1 MHAWSTVL
9 ASKEAF
15 SMKSTSGLVITALLS
30 LSCSATADEPIDFV
44 RDIRPI
50 FDKYCI
56 NCHGPAKQRSGF
68 RLDIKSEAIK
78 GGDTFQPAI
87 IPGKAADSPLIHLV
101 SGKNKDL
108 LMPPKG
114 DRLTEKEI
122 KTLTAWIDAGAI
134 WPAGADRQKLENKR
148 NHWSFQPLNTPIV
161 PTPAHPAWPLNDID
175 RFILARLENEGL
187 APTAPADRV
196 SWLRRVTFDLTGL
209 PPTLEQ
215 IKTFANDQRS
225 DAYERVVDE
234 LLKSPRYGERWAQH
248 WLDVVRYA
256 DTHGYEV
263 NTERPNAW
271 PYRDYVIE
279 ALNNDTPYQRFVQE
293 QLVGD
298 AMGKDAAT
306 GFLVTSSVLLPGQIG
321 ADEPSKRLARQDA
334 IDDIVVNIGQ
344 TFLGLSIGCARC
356 HDHKFDPISQR
367 DYYAMQGFVAGVEY
381 EDRPLQTPEAVAAR
395 KAITEA
401 NAVIAEIDQQLAR
414 LVPLARSGVKR
425 PMVTAR
431 MNVERFTPVK
441 AKRIRLTIQAT
452 NNLEPCIDELEVFDI
467 NGKNVALASVG
478 TTPTT
483 SGSTT
488 VADRHELR
496 FVHDGVYGNSRS
508 WMAHR
513 TTGWIALEFT
523 EVQTIDRVV
532 WSRDREGK
540 FSDRLATK
548 YVIEVAGAED
558 KWTAVADSS
567 DRMANDASKG
577 ISKAFSTDGLSK
589 NETKE
594 AQTLLTQRK
603 VLESKVKQSNV
614 TLVTFAGLFRKP
626 DVIRLLSR
634 GDPEQPKDEVVTS
647 IPELFGKTKL
657 AKDATEQQRRQ
668 VLAQWIAS
676 PENPLTARV
685 IVNRLWQGHFG
696 TGLVETPSDFGW
708 NGSKPSHPEL
718 LDWLAG
724 ELIRSGWSMKHLH
737 RLIVLSAT
745 YRQGN
750 RINPSTQAKDADD
763 RLLWRFPSRR
773 LEAEAIRDSM
783 LFVSG
788 QLNLQ
793 MGGRGFDLFDKRG
806 GLTGF
811 KPVETL
817 TDQSRRR
824 MIYAHRVRRER
835 DGVFGAFD
843 CPDYGQSTARRR
855 ESTTPLQALNLF
867 NSSFTLDS
875 AKAFAERIE
884 REAGK
889 DRSDSIRHAY
899 RLALGR
905 DPSAEEVA
913 DAGKVIS
920 DYGLPAMC
928 RALFN
933 SNEFLFLP

>member
-1 MHAWSTVL
+1 MKVV
-9 ASKEAF
+9 AS
-15 SMKSTSGLVITALLS
+15 LVITALLI
-30 LSCSATADEPIDFV
+30 LSCSVHADDLVDYV

-50 FDKYCI
+50 FDKHCI
-56 NCHGPAKQRSGF
+56 NCHGPTKQRSGF
-68 RLDIKSEAIK
+68 RLDVKPEAIK
-78 GGDTFQPAI
+78 GGNTFKPAI
-87 IPGKAADSPLIHLV
+87 IPGKATESPLIHLV
-101 SGKNKDL
+101 TGKHKDL
-108 LMPPKG
+108 IMPPKG
-114 DRLTEKEI
+114 ERLTDKEI
-122 KTLTAWIDAGAI
+122 KMLTAWIDAGAV
-134 WPAGADRQKLENKR
+134 WPAEVDRLKIENKR
-148 NHWSFQPLNTPIV
+148 NHWSFQPLSTPVV
-161 PTPAHPAWPLNDID
+161 PKPAHQAWPLNDID
-175 RFILARLENEGL
+175 RFILARLEKESL
-187 APTAPADRV
+187 ATSTTADRV
-196 SWLRRVTFDLTGL
+196 TWLRRVTFDLTGL
-209 PPTLEQ
+209 PPTPDQ
-215 IKTFANDQRS
+215 VKSFASDQRQ
-225 DAYERVVDE
+225 DAYERVVDD

-279 ALNNDTPYQRFVQE
+279 AINNDTPYHRFVKE

-367 DYYAMQGFVAGVEY
+367 DYYAMRGFVAGVEY
-381 EDRPLQTPEAVAAR
+381 EERPLQTPEAIAAR
-395 KAITEA
+395 KALGEA
-401 NAVIAEIDQQLAR
+401 NTAIAEIDQQLAR
-414 LVPLARSGVKR
+414 LVPLARSGAKR
-425 PMVTAR
+425 PMVNAR

-441 AKRIRLTIQAT
+441 AKRLRLTIKAT
-452 NNLEPCIDELEVFDI
+452 NNLEPCIDELEVFDS

-478 TTPTT
+478 TKSIA

-488 VADRHELR
+488 VADRHDLR
-496 FVHDGVYGNSRS
+496 YVNDGVYGNSRS
-508 WMAHR
+508 WMADR
-513 TTGWIALEFT
+513 TTGWIALEFAEERT
-523 EVQTIDRVV
+523 VDRVV

-540 FSDRLATK
+540 FTDRLATK
-548 YVIEVAGAED
+548 YVIEVSTTED
-558 KWTAVADSS
+558 KWTVVADST
-567 DRMANDASKG
+567 DRVTFDAGNGSAQ
-577 ISKAFSTDGLSK
+577 AFSTDGLSK
-589 NETKE
+589 DETKE
-594 AQTLLTQRK
+594 AQNLLDQRK
-603 VLESKVKQSNV
+603 VLERKVKQSNV
-614 TLVTFAGLFRKP
+614 ALVAFAGLFRKP

-634 GDPEQPKDEVVTS
+634 GDPEQPKEEIAPA
-647 IPELFGKTKL
+647 IPELFGVIKL
-657 AKDATEQQRRQ
+657 SKDATEQQRREI
-668 VLAQWIAS
+668 LAQWIANS
-676 PENPLTARV
+676 NNPLTARV

-696 TGLVETPSDFGW
+696 TGLVDTPSDFGW
-708 NGSKPSHPEL
+708 NGAKPSHPEL

-724 ELIRSGWSMKHLH
+724 ELIRSGWSMKYLH

-745 YRQGN
+745 YRQST
-750 RINPSTQAKDADD
+750 RINPITQAKDADD

-773 LEAEAIRDSM
+773 LEAEAVRDTM

-793 MGGRGFDLFDKRG
+793 MAGRGFDLFDKRG

-811 KPVETL
+811 KPIESL

-867 NSSFTLDS
+867 NSSFTLES

-889 DRSDSIRHAY
+889 DRPDSIRHAY

-905 DPSAEEVA
+905 DPTSEEIA
-913 DAGKVIS
+913 DASKVVS
-920 DYGLPAMC
+920 DFGLPALC

-933 SNEFLFLP
+933 CNEFLFLP

>member
-1 MHAWSTVL
+1 MKV
-9 ASKEAF
+9 AS
-15 SMKSTSGLVITALLS
+15 SLVIAALLN
-30 LSCSATADEPIDFV
+30 LCCSANADDHIDFV

-50 FDKYCI
+50 FDKHCI

-68 RLDIKSEAIK
+68 RLDVKSEAIK
-78 GGDTFQPAI
+78 GGNTFQPAI
-87 IPGKAADSPLIHLV
+87 IPGKATESPLLHLV

-108 LMPPKG
+108 VMPPKG
-114 DRLTEKEI
+114 ERLTDKEI
-122 KTLTAWIDAGAI
+122 KTLIAWINAGAV
-134 WPAGADRQKLENKR
+134 WPASADQLKLENKR
-148 NHWSFQPLNTPIV
+148 NHWSFLRLSTPVV
-161 PTPAHPAWPLNDID
+161 PRPVQQAWPLNDID
-175 RFILARLENEGL
+175 RFILARLEKEGL
-187 APTAPADRV
+187 APSAAADRV
-196 SWLRRVTFDLTGL
+196 TWLRRVTFDLTGL
-209 PPTLEQ
+209 PPTPDQ
-215 IKTFANDQRS
+215 VKSFVNDHRPE
-225 DAYERVVDE
+225 AFERVVGE

-279 ALNNDTPYQRFVQE
+279 AFNHDTPYDHFVKE

-381 EDRPLQTPEAVAAR
+381 DERPIQTPEAITAR
-395 KAITEA
+395 KAIAEA
-401 NAVIAEIDQQLAR
+401 NAAIAEIDQQLAR

-425 PMVTAR
+425 PMLNAR

-441 AKRIRLTIQAT
+441 AKRLRLSIKAT
-452 NNLEPCIDELEVFDI
+452 NNLEPCIDELEVFDST
-467 NGKNVALASVG
+467 GKNVALASVG
-478 TTPTT
+478 TKPTA

-488 VADRHELR
+488 VADRHDLR
-496 FVHDGVYGNSRS
+496 YVNDGVYGNSRS
-508 WMAHR
+508 WMADR
-513 TTGWIALEFT
+513 TTGWIALEFAEEHT
-523 EVQTIDRVV
+523 LDRVV

-540 FSDRLATK
+540 FTDRLATN
-548 YVIEVAGAED
+548 YVIEVATADG
-558 KWTAVADSS
+558 KWTAVADST
-567 DRMANDASKG
+567 DRLAFDAAKG
-577 ISKAFSTDGLSK
+577 NAQAFSTDGL
-589 NETKE
+589 TKDERQE
-594 AQTLLTQRK
+594 AQRLLAQRK
-603 VLESKVKQSNV
+603 VLEREVKQSNV
-614 TLVTFAGLFRKP
+614 TLVAFAGLFRKP

-634 GDPEQPKDEVVTS
+634 GDPEQPKEEVATA
-647 IPELFGKTKL
+647 IPELFGKTNL
-657 AKDATEQQRRQ
+657 PKDATEQQRRLA
-668 VLAQWIAS
+668 LAQWIAS

-696 TGLVETPSDFGW
+696 AGLVDTPSDFGW
-708 NGSKPSHPEL
+708 NGAKPSHPEL
-718 LDWLAG
+718 LDWLAD

-737 RLIVLSAT
+737 RLMVLSAT
-745 YRQGN
+745 YRQGS
-750 RINPSTQAKDADD
+750 RINANAQARDADD
-763 RLLWRFPSRR
+763 RLFWRFPSHR
-773 LEAEAIRDSM
+773 LEAEAVRDSM

-793 MGGRGFDLFDKRG
+793 MGGRGFDMFDKRG

-811 KPVETL
+811 KPLESL
-817 TDQSRRR
+817 TEQYRRR

-867 NSSFTLDS
+867 NSPFTIDS
-875 AKAFAERIE
+875 AKTFAERIE
-884 REAGK
+884 RVVGK
-889 DRSDSIRHAY
+889 DRSDAIRHAY
-899 RLALGR
+899 QLALCR
-905 DPSAEEVA
+905 DPSADEIA
-913 DAGKVIS
+913 DATKVIS
-920 DYGLPAMC
+920 DFGLPALC

>member
-1 MHAWSTVL
+1 MNLS
-9 ASKEAF
+9 SER
-15 SMKSTSGLVITALLS
+15 SMKVASSLVIAALLS
-30 LSCSATADEPIDFV
+30 LNCCAKADEPIDFV
-44 RDIRPI
+44 RDVRPI
-50 FDKYCI
+50 FDKHCI

-68 RLDIKSEAIK
+68 RLDVKSEAIK
-78 GGDTFQPAI
+78 GGNSYQPAI

-101 SGKNKDL
+101 TGKNKDL
-108 LMPPKG
+108 VMPPKG
-114 DRLTEKEI
+114 NRLTEKEI
-122 KTLTAWIDAGAI
+122 KTLSAWINAGAV
-134 WPAGADRQKLENKR
+134 WPAGADRLKLEDKR
-148 NHWSFQPLNTPIV
+148 NHWSFQPLSTPIV
-161 PTPAHPAWPLNDID
+161 PKPAHQAWPLNDID
-175 RFILARLENEGL
+175 RFILVRLEKEGL
-187 APTAPADRV
+187 APTVAADRV
-196 SWLRRVTFDLTGL
+196 ALLRRVTFDLTGL
-209 PPTLEQ
+209 PPTPDQ
-215 IKTFANDQRS
+215 VKAFVNDHRPN
-225 DAYERVVDE
+225 AYERVVDE

-279 ALNNDTPYQRFVQE
+279 AFNHDTPYHQFVKE

-334 IDDIVVNIGQ
+334 LDDIVVNIGQ

-381 EDRPLQTPEAVAAR
+381 EDRPLQTPEAIAAR
-395 KAITEA
+395 KIIAETNTA
-401 NAVIAEIDQQLAR
+401 IAEIDQQLAR
-414 LVPLARSGVKR
+414 LVPLANSGVKR
-425 PMVTAR
+425 PMVNAR

-441 AKRIRLTIQAT
+441 VKRLRLTINAT
-452 NNLEPCIDELEVFDI
+452 NNLEPCIDELEVFDTT
-467 NGKNVALASVG
+467 GKNVALASVG
-478 TTPTT
+478 TKPTA

-496 FVHDGVYGNSRS
+496 FVNDGIYGNSRS
-508 WMAHR
+508 WMANR
-513 TTGWIALEFT
+513 ITGWIALEFT
-523 EVQTIDRVV
+523 EEQTIDRVV

-540 FSDRLATK
+540 FTDRLATN
-548 YVIEVAGAED
+548 YVIEVSNGD
-558 KWTAVADSS
+558 DNWTVLADSS
-567 DRMANDASKG
+567 DRKAYDANKVS
-577 ISKAFSTDGLSK
+577 SQAFSTDGLSK
-589 NETKE
+589 EEKQEATK
-594 AQTLLTQRK
+594 LLTQRK
-603 VLESKVKQSNV
+603 VLERKVNQSNV
-614 TLVTFAGLFRKP
+614 ALVAFAGLFRKP

-634 GDPEQPKDEVVTS
+634 GDPEQAKDEVATA
-647 IPELFGKTKL
+647 IPELFGKTNL
-657 AKDATEQQRRQ
+657 VKDASEQQRR
-668 VLAQWIAS
+668 LALAEWIAN
-676 PENPLTARV
+676 PKNPLTARV

-696 TGLVETPSDFGW
+696 TGLVDTPSDFGW
-708 NGSKPSHPEL
+708 NGSKPTHPEL

-737 RLIVLSAT
+737 RQIVLSAT
-745 YRQGN
+745 YRQSS
-750 RINPSTQAKDADD
+750 RINASAQAKDADD

-773 LEAEAIRDSM
+773 LEAEAVRDSM

-811 KPVETL
+811 KPLESL
-817 TDQSRRR
+817 TDQYRRR

-867 NSSFTLDS
+867 NSSFTLDL
-875 AKAFAERIE
+875 AKAFTERIE

-905 DPSAEEVA
+905 DPSAEEIT
-913 DAGKVIS
+913 DAGKVVN
-920 DYGLPAMC
+920 DYGLPALC